1 MGNYVTWNLGCTLLL
16 NVPFPL
22 DFIIPSAPAAIG
34 GAVDGTDIIKGYIF
48 SSRVQSVLTGD
59 ESASALTITVKSVD
73 GLAVDDNITIEES
86 DGTYTKHPVTV
97 IDTATKIIT
106 FTTGL
111 TAGAK
116 AGARYWKTYG
126 SAPVVGV
133 SYGGTP
139 DPDTEDWGYV
149 YEFPYTY
156 DTALRRDEKLEA
168 VAVLHLA
175 STGAHYTRSWD
186 VIMAEATGAP

>member
-1 MGNYVTWNLGCTLLL
+1 MGNYVTWNIGTSLLL
-16 NVPFPL
+16 NIPYPL
-22 DFIIPSAPAAIG
+22 DHIIPSAPAAIG
-34 GAVDGTDIIKGYIF
+34 GAVDGVDTVKGYLF
-48 SSRVQSVLTGD
+48 SHRVKSVL
-59 ESASALTITVKSVD
+59 SADAPLANATITVESVA
-73 GLAVDDNITIEES
+73 GLEVLQFITIEEGN
-86 DGTYTKHPVTV
+86 GTWSKHRVSA
-97 IDTATKIIT
+97 IDATTLIIT
-106 FTTGL
+106 FDTVL
-111 TAGAK
+111 AFGAK
-116 AGARYWKTYG
+116 AGARYWRTFG
-126 SAPVVGV
+126 TNPVVGV

>member
-1 MGNYVTWNLGCTLLL
+1 MGNYVTWNIGTSLLL

-22 DFIIPSAPAAIG
+22 DYIVPSVPAAIG
-34 GAVDGTDIIKGYIF
+34 GAVDGVDIVKGYLF
-48 SSRVQSVLTGD
+48 SKR
-59 ESASALTITVKSVD
+59 VKSVLSAD
-73 GLAVDDNITIEES
+73 AAASAVAITVESVEGLVVNDNITIEEG
-86 DGTYTKHPVTV
+86 DGSFTKHRVSAIALLV
-97 IDTATKIIT
+97 ITFDTAL
-106 FTTGL
+106 G
-111 TAGAK
+111 ADGAK